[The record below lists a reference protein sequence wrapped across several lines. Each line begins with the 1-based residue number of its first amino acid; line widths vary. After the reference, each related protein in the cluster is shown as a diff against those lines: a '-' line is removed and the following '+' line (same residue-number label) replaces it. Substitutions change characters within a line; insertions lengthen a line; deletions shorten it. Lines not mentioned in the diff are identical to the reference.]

1 MLFLKNTA
9 LQENTIG
16 QDFELKQEQRFLVI
30 SGPNAGGKSITLK
43 TIGLLQLMFQSGLM
57 VSVNDVSE
65 FCWFDTILSDIGD
78 NQSIENQLSTYS
90 YRLAR
95 MELFLNKV
103 NGTNYIFLY
112 IGLLGSFTT
121 LSSFNIDMFNLLS
134 DRLFIKAFIFFL
146 LNIVLSFIFFYLFYL
161 ISIKLE
167 N

>member
-1 MLFLKNTA
+1 MNSYLA
-9 LQENTIG
+9 LILGAVLGSSLRYFINILNYSIAGLPITTV
-16 QDFELKQEQRFLVI
+16 LVNI
-30 SGPNAGGKSITLK
+30 SGSALAG
-43 TIGLLQLMFQSGLM
+43 
-57 VSVNDVSE
+57 
-65 FCWFDTILSDIGD
+65 
-78 NQSIENQLSTYS
+78 
-90 YRLAR
+90 
-95 MELFLNKV
+95 LFLNKV

-112 IGLLGSFTT
+112 IGLFGSFTT

>member
-1 MLFLKNTA
+1 MNSYLA
-9 LQENTIG
+9 LILGAVLGSSLRYFINLLNYSIAGLPVTTI
-16 QDFELKQEQRFLVI
+16 LVNI
-30 SGPNAGGKSITLK
+30 SGSELAG
-43 TIGLLQLMFQSGLM
+43 
-57 VSVNDVSE
+57 
-65 FCWFDTILSDIGD
+65 
-78 NQSIENQLSTYS
+78 
-90 YRLAR
+90 
-95 MELFLNKV
+95 LFLNKV

-112 IGLLGSFTT
+112 IGLFGSFTT